1 MLNQIHLPCT
11 SLLVYL
17 VQKNTRTHI
26 PDESGWEVLTGFVRM
41 LSRLLSMG
49 SALSTFPALGN
60 AFSGAGNGAGTE
72 AKVGESIGS
81 FFSSMGGTCAAVAIE
96 TEVG

>member
-1 MLNQIHLPCT
+1 MLNQIHLPRT

-17 VQKNTRTHI
+17 VQKHTHI
-26 PDESGWEVLTGFVRM
+26 PDESGWGVLTGFAGM

-49 SALSTFPALGN
+49 SALSTFPVLGN

-81 FFSSMGGTCAAVAIE
+81 FFSSVGGTCAAVAIE
-96 TEVG
+96 TGVG